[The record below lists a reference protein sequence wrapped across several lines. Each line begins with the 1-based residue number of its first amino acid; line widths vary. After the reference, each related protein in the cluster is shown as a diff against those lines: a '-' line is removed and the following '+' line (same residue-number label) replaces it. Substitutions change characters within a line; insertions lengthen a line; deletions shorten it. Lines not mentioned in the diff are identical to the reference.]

1 MNFLGQ
7 AALTKQNQLFELTK
21 QQNQSDLA
29 IKLAGVQ
36 NIYDVNKMQY
46 NNQNISAYQQA
57 SLNQQQQQIDQGKY
71 KMDMMGKLYNTKTG
85 EYQNAPNTG

>member
-29 IKLAGVQ
+29 VRLAGVNQGYDTTKQQMQ
-36 NIYDVNKMQY
+36 NDFAV
-46 NNQNISAYQQA
+46 
-57 SLNQQQQQIDQGKY
+57 
-71 KMDMMGKLYNTKTG
+71 KL
-85 EYQNAPNTG
+85 A